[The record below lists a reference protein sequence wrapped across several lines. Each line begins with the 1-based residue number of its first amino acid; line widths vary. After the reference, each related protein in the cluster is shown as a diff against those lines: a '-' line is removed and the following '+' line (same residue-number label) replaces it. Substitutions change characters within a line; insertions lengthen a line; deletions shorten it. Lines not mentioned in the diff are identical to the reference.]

1 MNTDLEEQEDEL
13 LALQSIFDSEEFVRD
28 ESKSAGEIRVSV
40 ELPADFN
47 VVLKEGDSLRQY
59 EISFLPPLLLTFD
72 LPQDYPSSSP
82 PSFTLTCSWLTHP
95 QLHAL
100 GVQLTDLYLATGG
113 AVVLFSWVQ
122 FLRED
127 ALKFLDIHS
136 LLELPSDEHNT
147 QLCDQDKD
155 NAALS
160 EPNNNEHTPASEP
173 TDEQHCDV
181 SDPCEPHLPGS
192 SWQVQENPSASDGS
206 STESQGALALDSH
219 QQTLS
224 SETVVQN
231 QITQTSDVM
240 EAQTTFQN
248 SEFQAD
254 HHNDLSSAAG
264 PLDPNEEGA
273 ASLPVHPRD
282 SSPNKH
288 QTSDLSITPSQALM
302 SQILIYNASQK
313 QKLFTT
319 TLFDCGV
326 CFMSWLG
333 SECVQL
339 FQCGHIFCKAC
350 LGEFCKVQIKEGNVR
365 GVTCPQAD
373 CGGTPTPAQVR
384 SLVGEELFSRYDRLL
399 LQSTLDHMADVT
411 YCPRNSCGSAV
422 IVDKS
427 STAAMC
433 SVCSFAFCVKC
444 RKTYHGAQDC
454 HTMKTEKYDKIP
466 KRGFACLPK
475 SKEGLKAVWDDYST
489 GNRERRRLLEGRY
502 GRDIMQGTLTM
513 WLSDD
518 WITDNCKHCP
528 HCFCKIQKISGCNVM
543 TCTQCHRQFCWAC
556 LTRLEKYSYD
566 HFQNSNCVQHP
577 PDFGYRT

>member
-1 MNTDLEEQEDEL
+1 MTCTRCDQQFCWSCLTRPKDW
-13 LALQSIFDSEEFVRD
+13 
-28 ESKSAGEIRVSV
+28 KS
-40 ELPADFN
+40 
-47 VVLKEGDSLRQY
+47 DSLRQY

-100 GVQLTDLYLATGG
+100 GVQLTDLYQATGG

-136 LLELPSDEHNT
+136 
-147 QLCDQDKD
+147 
-155 NAALS
+155 
-160 EPNNNEHTPASEP
+160 
-173 TDEQHCDV
+173 
-181 SDPCEPHLPGS
+181 
-192 SWQVQENPSASDGS
+192 
-206 STESQGALALDSH
+206 
-219 QQTLS
+219 
-224 SETVVQN
+224 
-231 QITQTSDVM
+231 
-240 EAQTTFQN
+240 
-248 SEFQAD
+248 
-254 HHNDLSSAAG
+254 

-273 ASLPVHPRD
+273 ASFPVHPRD

-288 QTSDLSITPSQALM
+288 QTSDLSLTPSQALM
-302 SQILIYNASQK
+302 SQILICNASQK

-433 SVCSFAFCVKC
+433 SVCNFAFCVKC
-444 RKTYHGAQDC
+444 RKTYHGL
-454 HTMKTEKYDKIP
+454 
-466 KRGFACLPK
+466 FSVLLCL
-475 SKEGLKAVWDDYST
+475 SEGLKAVWDDYST

>member
-100 GVQLTDLYLATGG
+100 GVQLTDLYQATRG

-136 LLELPSDEHNT
+136 VLELPSDEHNT
-147 QLCDQDKD
+147 ELCDQDKD
-155 NAALS
+155 SATLS
-160 EPNNNEHTPASEP
+160 EPNNIEHTPTSEP
-173 TDEQHCDV
+173 TDDQHCDV

-192 SWQVQENPSASDGS
+192 SSQVQENPSTSDGI
-206 STESQGALALDSH
+206 STDSQGACALDSH
-219 QQTLS
+219 QQT
-224 SETVVQN
+224 
-231 QITQTSDVM
+231 QT
-240 EAQTTFQN
+240 
-248 SEFQAD
+248 
-254 HHNDLSSAAG
+254 
-264 PLDPNEEGA
+264 
-273 ASLPVHPRD
+273 RD

-302 SQILIYNASQK
+302 SQILLYNAAQK

-339 FQCGHIFCKAC
+339 FQCGHIFCKPC
-350 LGEFCKVQIKEGNVR
+350 LGKFCKVQIKEGNVR
-365 GVTCPQAD
+365 GVTCPEAD
-373 CGGTPTPAQVR
+373 CGGSPTPAQVR

-422 IVDKS
+422 IVDTS

-433 SVCSFAFCVKC
+433 SVCNFAFCVKC
-444 RKTYHGAQDC
+444 KKTYHGAQDC
-454 HTMKTEKYDKIP
+454 HTMKTEKEDIIP
-466 KRGFACLPK
+466 QRGYASLPQ
-475 SKEGLKAVWDDYST
+475 SKEGLKAVWDDYSSASK
-489 GNRERRRLLEGRY
+489 ERKRILERRY
-502 GRDIMQGTLTM
+502 GRDVMQGTLTM

-543 TCTQCHRQFCWAC
+543 TCTRCHQLFCWAC
-556 LTRLEKYSYD
+556 LTRLEKYGSD
-566 HFQNSNCVQHP
+566 HFQSSDCVHYP
-577 PDFGYRT
+577 LDFAYRA

>member
-1 MNTDLEEQEDEL
+1 MTTDLEEQEDEL
-13 LALQSIFDSEEFVRD
+13 LVLQSIFDSDEFVRD
-28 ESKSAGEIRVSV
+28 ESKSAGEIRVSA

-47 VVLKEGDSLRQY
+47 VVLKAGDSLRQY

-100 GVQLTDLYLATGG
+100 GVQLTDLYQATGG

-136 LLELPSDEHNT
+136 VLELPSDEHNT
-147 QLCDQDKD
+147 QQLCDQDKD

-160 EPNNNEHTPASEP
+160 EPNNYEHTPTSEP

-192 SWQVQENPSASDGS
+192 SSQVQENPSASDGS
-206 STESQGALALDSH
+206 STDCQGALTSDSH
-219 QQTLS
+219 LQTLS
-224 SETVVQN
+224 S
-231 QITQTSDVM
+231 QITQTSDLI
-240 EAQTTFQN
+240 EAQPTFQT

-264 PLDPNEEGA
+264 PLDPSEEGA
-273 ASLPVHPRD
+273 ASVLVHPTD
-282 SSPNKH
+282 SSEDKH
-288 QTSDLSITPSQALM
+288 QTVSDLSITPLQKLM
-302 SQILIYNASQK
+302 SQILIYNAAQK

-319 TLFDCGV
+319 TLFDCSV

-339 FQCGHIFCKAC
+339 FQCGHIFCKPC

-399 LQSTLDHMADVT
+399 LQSTLDCMADVT
-411 YCPRNSCGSAV
+411 YCPRSSCGSAV

-444 RKTYHGAQDC
+444 KKTYHGAQDC
-454 HTMKTEKYDKIP
+454 HTMKTVKEDVVSQQS
-466 KRGFACLPK
+466 FASLPQ
-475 SKEGLKAVWDDYST
+475 SKEGLKAVWDDYSSAT
-489 GNRERRRLLEGRY
+489 RERKRVLERRY
-502 GRDIMQGTLTM
+502 GRDAMRGNLTT

-518 WITDNCKHCP
+518 WITDHCKLCP
-528 HCFCKIQKISGCNVM
+528 HCFCKIQKTSGCNVM
-543 TCTQCHRQFCWAC
+543 TCARCNQQFCWAC
-556 LTRLEKYSYD
+556 LAMLKRPAYT
-566 HFQNSNCVQHP
+566 HFQSGNCVQYP
-577 PDFGYRT
+577 PDYGF